1 MKGKF
6 RTPIWVIPVL
16 AVVVALGALAMFA
29 SLNHFSASPA
39 EADISPATGIPVAV
53 DNAALGQTATYTV
66 GPFTSDQALSAG
78 TSTLTFTFPPDADVS
93 EVTGSTVN
101 TVAATATPTGQTVT
115 VTVPQNIAPGTNIT
129 VAMGGYREPH
139 RSHWHPGNYGR

>member
-16 AVVVALGALAMFA
+16 AVVVALGALAMVA
-29 SLNHFSASPA
+29 SLNHFSANSV
-39 EADISPATGIPVAV
+39 EADISPATGIPVAIS
-53 DNAALGQTATYTV
+53 NAALGQTATYTI
-66 GPFTSDQALSAG
+66 GPFTSDQALTGG
-78 TSTLTFTFPPDADVS
+78 TSTLTFTFPPDVDVS

-101 TVAATATPTGQTVT
+101 TVAATTTDTGQTVT

-129 VAMGGYREPH
+129 VAMGVSRTPPLSLGT
-139 RSHWHPGNYGR
+139 W

>member
-1 MKGKF
+1 MKGRF

-39 EADISPATGIPVAV
+39 EADISPTTGIPVAV
-53 DNAALGQTATYTV
+53 DNTALGQIATYTI

-78 TSTLTFTFPPDADVS
+78 TITLTFTFPPDADVS

-101 TVAATATPTGQTVT
+101 TVAATATDTG
-115 VTVPQNIAPGTNIT
+115 
-129 VAMGGYREPH
+129 
-139 RSHWHPGNYGR
+139 